1 MRHGGG
7 GLWVGR
13 QQRRRLEDAAQSSQS
28 PQRPHHLALL
38 PRHLA
43 RRRTDQFVG
52 ALRHVLPVVWP
63 HRDQQGKQ
71 RRIWRARKTA
81 HPFFA
86 QLERPRS
93 FPRIHLCLALHNFV
107 FACDDCECSLMST
120 KEKIVPPRF
129 ISSSIS
135 CSCYFP
141 FSRPFPFSFPSKFTP
156 RNLFLGAIHALPLLK
171 TAQRRC
177 KAKRLPSSR
186 LRTSQQPHQK
196 NVGSGP
202 EKH

>member
-1 MRHGGG
+1 
-7 GLWVGR
+7 
-13 QQRRRLEDAAQSSQS
+13 
-28 PQRPHHLALL
+28 
-38 PRHLA
+38 
-43 RRRTDQFVG
+43 
-52 ALRHVLPVVWP
+52 
-63 HRDQQGKQ
+63 
-71 RRIWRARKTA
+71 
-81 HPFFA
+81 
-86 QLERPRS
+86 
-93 FPRIHLCLALHNFV
+93 LCLALHNFV

-156 RNLFLGAIHALPLLK
+156 RHPSKIRHPPRFFFGAIHALPLLK